1 MIRKNEDRTVSRK
14 QIRDINFL
22 EIVQGKKYGDIFNRI
37 GEKGLM
43 TAAATFTKKCLDEFS
58 VLKQK
63 KSITPKK
70 YRDFPYAP
78 DEEEEEVDEEGP
90 IEYTGLTLEEAEHAT
105 NLVLQEPLSES
116 LTNLNEIAQDADKMD
131 ELEDVD
137 FSDYSKMDED
147 VHPKVVSELKK
158 IGVIDAVI
166 NNSLANINT
175 EDIEEIWDL
184 EGREEIRQ
192 KFKDILESPIG
203 VNYISHCFVSAMLAL
218 GLEQLNE
225 MGGIE
230 DVMATDP
237 KPLEDV
243 SEGLSLD
250 AKDWQDKLERSEPVN
265 EWFRVLRMAGA
276 VTSTSSGTS
285 PLFNISYGKHM
296 KKNPTLC
303 QCEKCIKGGNC
314 NGER

>member
-43 TAAATFTKKCLDEFS
+43 AAASTFTKECLDAFS
-58 VLKQK
+58 VLEQK

-70 YRDFPYAP
+70 YRDFPYSP
-78 DEEEEEVDEEGP
+78 DEEEEEIDEEDP
-90 IEYTGLTLEEAEHAT
+90 IEYTGLTLDEAEHAT
-105 NLVLQEPLSES
+105 NLVLKEPLSES
-116 LTNLNEIAQDADKMD
+116 LSNLNEYAQHADKMD
-131 ELEDVD
+131 ELEELD
-137 FSDYSKMDED
+137 FSDYSKMSED
-147 VHPKVVSELKK
+147 VHPKIISELKK
-158 IGVIDAVI
+158 IGVIDEVI

-175 EDIEEIWDL
+175 VEIEEIYDF
-184 EGREEIRQ
+184 EGRGEIKQ
-192 KFKDILESPIG
+192 KFKEILESQVG
-203 VNYISHCFVSAMLAL
+203 LNYISHCFVSAMLAL

-225 MGGIE
+225 MGGAE
-230 DVMATDP
+230 DLIATDP